1 MASFFSVRIA
11 IPEDFHGRLV
21 VEFIEDH
28 LSLAVLSFNAVH
40 DSLVLSSLLGDHP
53 NDDTTAKHHLATT
66 MTHSRQM
73 TIIFLSLFKRESN
86 LALLRLP
93 CVFFFQRSKLSTFV
107 VQKVLH

>member
-1 MASFFSVRIA
+1 MASFFSVRIS
-11 IPEDFHGRLV
+11 IREDFHGRLV

-73 TIIFLSLFKRESN
+73 TIIFLSLFF
-86 LALLRLP
+86 ALT
-93 CVFFFQRSKLSTFV
+93 FFS
-107 VQKVLH
+107 